1 MNALLYQQSAQ
12 GSAKTRDRRTNGASV
27 KIVKKTIC
35 GTDLQSSVA
44 TYAPGPILG
53 HEGIG
58 VVDKVG
64 TAITAFHSGD
74 RVIVSCISSCGKC
87 DYCRRG
93 MYLHCVNGGWILGN
107 KIDGTQAECVRIPFA
122 DTSFYHIPSGAEE
135 DALVTPMPLQTV
147 WSHKIDPKQLITHRF
162 KFDKILDAYDTFSA
176 AAKTNALK
184 VLIEA

>member
-35 GTDLQSSVA
+35 GIDL
-44 TYAPGPILG
+44 
-53 HEGIG
+53 H
-58 VVDKVG
+58 
-64 TAITAFHSGD
+64 
-74 RVIVSCISSCGKC
+74 
-87 DYCRRG
+87 
-93 MYLHCVNGGWILGN
+93 
-107 KIDGTQAECVRIPFA
+107 IPFA

-135 DALVTPMPLQTV
+135 DALVTPMPLKTV
-147 WSHKIDPKQLITHRF
+147 RSHKIDPKQLITHRF